1 MVGTQ
6 QASRPARRKRGLAQT
21 HAGVRRDRLGELQ
34 RARIIAAMLD
44 LATDGGV
51 STVSVAHVVE
61 RSGVSRRTFYQH
73 FTDRDDCFR
82 AAFEQALSYAS
93 QCVIGAYRA
102 EKTWRGR
109 IRAGL
114 IALLSFLDE
123 EPAVARVLIIER
135 LSGPRALRCRGEA
148 LARVASAVD
157 EGRAEASG
165 THSSLTAEGVLGGVL
180 AVIQARLDGPERTQT
195 AHIAGGRDGEP
206 LIGLTNQLMSMIVL
220 PYLGPQA
227 ARRELER
234 PLPASTPL
242 AMERNGS
249 FLSDPF
255 KEAGMRLTYR
265 TVRALLAIAEHPHAS
280 NRLVGEEAGIADQ
293 GQISKLLGRLEQ
305 IGLVQNTVGSV
316 GQGGPNAWSLTTNGQ
331 RIVHAIGAHTQ
342 DAVPNTRETR

>member
-1 MVGTQ
+1 
-6 QASRPARRKRGLAQT
+6 L
-21 HAGVRRDRLGELQ
+21 DELQ
-34 RARIIAAMLD
+34 RARIIAAMLE
-44 LATDGGV
+44 LANRGV
-51 STVSVAHVVE
+51 SAVSVAHVVE

-73 FTDRDDCFR
+73 FTGRDDCFR

-93 QCVIGAYRA
+93 ERVLSAYRS
-102 EKTWRGR
+102 ERTWRER

-114 IALLSFLDE
+114 VALLSFLDE

-135 LSGPRALRCRGEA
+135 LSGPRALQSRAEA
-148 LARVASAVD
+148 LARVASALD

-165 THSSLTAEGVLGGVL
+165 TDSPLTAEGVLGGAL
-180 AVIQARLDGPERTQT
+180 AVIQARLAAPERTQMV
-195 AHIAGGRDGEP
+195 HIGGARDGEP

-220 PYLGPQA
+220 PYLGPAA
-227 ARRELER
+227 ARRELAR

-242 AMERNGS
+242 AVERDGS
-249 FLSDPF
+249 LLSDPF

-265 TVRALLAIAEHPHAS
+265 TVRALLAIAEHPNAS
-280 NRLVGEEAGIADQ
+280 NRLVGERAGVSDQ

-305 IGLVQNTVGSV
+305 IGLVENAVDGV

-331 RIVHAIGAHTQ
+331 RIVQAIGAHTQ